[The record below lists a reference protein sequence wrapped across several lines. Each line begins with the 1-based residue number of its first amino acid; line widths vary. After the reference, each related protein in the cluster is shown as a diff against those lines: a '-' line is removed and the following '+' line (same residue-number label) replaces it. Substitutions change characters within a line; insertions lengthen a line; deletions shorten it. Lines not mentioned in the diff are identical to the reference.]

1 MVLGK
6 QYAVKFLG
14 RSGIIYSE
22 DKRNLSLF
30 SEMLVDDDYDLAI
43 YLSQA
48 SHWENGTPL
57 SDEDKARIKANLVE
71 ELASSRIEWC

>member
-22 DKRNLSLF
+22 DTRNLSLF
-30 SEMLVDDDYDLAI
+30 SEMLVDDDCDLAI
-43 YLSQA
+43 HLSQA
-48 SHWENGTPL
+48 SHWEDGTPL
-57 SDEDKARIKANLVE
+57 SDAEKARIKANLTQ
-71 ELASSRIEWC
+71 ELQPSRIDWC

>member
-6 QYAVKFLG
+6 SYAVKFLG

-30 SEMLVDDDYDLAI
+30 SEMLVDDEYDLAI

-48 SHWENGTPL
+48 SQWEDGTTV
-57 SDEDKARIKANLVE
+57 SDEDRARIKANLTQ
-71 ELASSRIEWC
+71 ELQPSRIDWC